1 MEKYKLRIS
10 FLSRCDASHLAV
22 GLFLLQL
29 TTLGADS
36 LWKEDAAP
44 TSMFADKKAQR
55 VGDIVTV
62 VIQENNGTS
71 RNNNTTTSRTSA
83 VDASISSFLYPPGV
97 SGLLT
102 KGGQLP
108 AMSLSGKNSFNG
120 GGQIANQETIIAQ
133 IAVKVIDVLP
143 NGNLVVEGRR
153 QTAFSGEK
161 QEAVLRGTLRADDV
175 TSTNTVFSY
184 NIADASIQYISHG
197 AITDSQNKG
206 WFTKVWDKVSP
217 F

>member
-1 MEKYKLRIS
+1 MERYRLKTS
-10 FLSRCDASHLAV
+10 FLSLCDATNLAII
-22 GLFLLQL
+22 LFILQL
-29 TTLGADS
+29 TTLAAES
-36 LWKEDAAP
+36 LWKQDAAP
-44 TSMFADKKAQR
+44 MSMFADKKAHR

-62 VIQENNGTS
+62 VIMENNGTA
-71 RNNNTTTSRTSA
+71 RNNNTTTSRSSGI
-83 VDASISSFLYPPGV
+83 DASISSIFYPASV

-108 AMSLSGKNSFNG
+108 AMSMSGKNTFNG
-120 GGQIANQETIIAQ
+120 GGQIANQETINAQ

-161 QEAVLRGTLRADDV
+161 LEAVLRGTVRVDDV
-175 TSTNTVFSY
+175 SSTNTVFSY
-184 NIADASIQYISHG
+184 NIADASIQYVSHG
-197 AITDSQNKG
+197 ALSDSQNKG

>member
-1 MEKYKLRIS
+1 MEKYKLKTS
-10 FLSRCDASHLAV
+10 CLSLCDATNLAIV
-22 GLFLLQL
+22 LFILQL

-36 LWKEDAAP
+36 LWKEDASP
-44 TSMFADKKAQR
+44 TSMFADKKAHR

-71 RNNNTTTSRTSA
+71 RNNNTTTARTSA
-83 VDASISSFLYPPGV
+83 INDSVSSFLYPA
-97 SGLLT
+97 SASALLT
-102 KGGQLP
+102 KKGQLP
-108 AMSLSGKNSFNG
+108 AMAMTGSTTFNG
-120 GGQIANQETIIAQ
+120 GGTIANSEVIAAQ

-143 NGNLVVEGRR
+143 NGNLVLEGRR

-161 QEAVLRGTLRADDV
+161 QEAVLRGTVRCDDV
-175 TSTNTVFSY
+175 TSTNTVYSY

-197 AITDSQNKG
+197 ALTDSQRKG
-206 WFTKVWDKVSP
+206 WFTTVWDKFSP

>member
-1 MEKYKLRIS
+1 MEKYKPRTSCLS
-10 FLSRCDASHLAV
+10 LSEASYLALVLCFLP
-22 GLFLLQL
+22 L
-29 TTLGADS
+29 TPVGADS
-36 LWKEDAAP
+36 LWKEDSAP
-44 TSMFADKKAQR
+44 TSMFADKKAHR

-71 RNNNTTTSRTSA
+71 RNNNTSTSRTSGI
-83 VDASISSFLYPPGV
+83 DASVSSFLYPPSA

-102 KGGQLP
+102 KNGQLP
-108 AMSLSGKNSFNG
+108 AMSMTGKNTFNG
-120 GGQIANQETIIAQ
+120 GGTIANQETIAAQ

-143 NGNLVVEGRR
+143 NGNLVLEGRR

-161 QEAVLRGTLRADDV
+161 QEAVLRGTVRCDDV
-175 TSTNTVFSY
+175 TSTNTVFSF

-197 AITDSQNKG
+197 ALTDSQKKG
-206 WFTKVWDKVSP
+206 WFTTVWDKVSP

>member
-1 MEKYKLRIS
+1 MERYKLKTS
-10 FLSRCDASHLAV
+10 CLSLCDATHLAIV
-22 GLFLLQL
+22 LFILQL
-29 TTLGADS
+29 TNLGADS
-36 LWKEDAAP
+36 LWKEDASP
-44 TSMFADKKAQR
+44 TSMFADKKAHR
-55 VGDIVTV
+55 AGDIVTV

-71 RNNNTTTSRTSA
+71 RNNNTTTSRSSGI
-83 VDASISSFLYPPGV
+83 DASVSSFLYPAGA

-102 KGGQLP
+102 KSGQLP
-108 AMSLSGKNSFNG
+108 AMSMTGKNTFNG
-120 GGQIANQETIIAQ
+120 GGTIANQETINAQ

-143 NGNLVVEGRR
+143 NGNLVLEGRR

-161 QEAVLRGTLRADDV
+161 QEAVLRGTVRADDV
-175 TSTNTVFSY
+175 SSANTVFSY

-197 AITDSQNKG
+197 ALSDSQNKG

>member
-1 MEKYKLRIS
+1 MEKYRLKTS
-10 FLSRCDASHLAV
+10 FLYLCDATNLAIL
-22 GLFLLQL
+22 LFVLQL
-29 TTLGADS
+29 TTLAAES
-36 LWKEDAAP
+36 LWKEDASP
-44 TSMFADKKAQR
+44 TSMFADKKAHR

-62 VIQENNGTS
+62 VISENNGTS
-71 RNNNTTTSRTSA
+71 RNNNTTTSRTSGI
-83 VDASISSFLYPPGV
+83 DASISSFLYPASV

-102 KGGQLP
+102 KGGSLP
-108 AMSLSGKNSFNG
+108 AMSMTGKNTFNG
-120 GGQIANQETIIAQ
+120 GGQIANQETISAQ

-161 QEAVLRGTLRADDV
+161 QEAVLRGTVRADDV
-175 TSTNTVFSY
+175 TSTNTVFSF

-197 AITDSQNKG
+197 ALTDSQNKG
-206 WFTKVWDKVSP
+206 LFTKVWDKISP

>member
-1 MEKYKLRIS
+1 MEKYKMKTSL
-10 FLSRCDASHLAV
+10 LSLCDATHLAIV
-22 GLFLLQL
+22 LFVLQL
-29 TTLGADS
+29 TSLGADS
-36 LWKEDAAP
+36 LWKDDAAP
-44 TSMFADKKAQR
+44 TSMFADKKAHR

-62 VIQENNGTS
+62 VIQENNGTA
-71 RNNNTTTSRTSA
+71 RNNNTTTSRTSGI
-83 VDASISSFLYPPGV
+83 DSSISSMIYPATV

-108 AMSLSGKNSFNG
+108 VVSMSGKNSFNG
-120 GGQIANQETIIAQ
+120 GGQIANVETINAQ

-161 QEAVLRGTLRADDV
+161 QEAVLRGTVRADDV

-184 NIADASIQYISHG
+184 NIADASIQYLSHG
-197 AITDSQNKG
+197 ALTDSQNKG
-206 WFTKVWDKVSP
+206 WFTKVWDKISP

>member
-1 MEKYKLRIS
+1 MEKYKLKIS
-10 FLSRCDASHLAV
+10 CLSLCDATHLAIV
-22 GLFLLQL
+22 LFILQL

-36 LWKEDAAP
+36 LWKEDMAP
-44 TSMFADKKAQR
+44 TSMFADKKAHR

-62 VIQENNGTS
+62 VIAENNGTS
-71 RNNNTTTSRTSA
+71 RNNNTTTARTSS
-83 VDASISSFLYPPGV
+83 VDASVSSFLYSPGA
-97 SGLLT
+97 SGLMT

-108 AMSLSGKNSFNG
+108 AVSLSGKTAFDG
-120 GGQIANQETIIAQ
+120 GGTIANQETINAQ

-143 NGNLVVEGRR
+143 NGNLVLEGRR

-161 QEAVLRGTLRADDV
+161 QEAVLRGTVRYDDI

-197 AITDSQNKG
+197 ALTDSQKKG
-206 WFTKVWDKVSP
+206 WFTTVWDKVSP

>member
-1 MEKYKLRIS
+1 MEKYKLKTS
-10 FLSRCDASHLAV
+10 CLSLCDATNLAIV
-22 GLFLLQL
+22 LFILQL

-36 LWKEDAAP
+36 LWKEDSAP
-44 TSMFADKKAQR
+44 NSMFSDKKAHR

-71 RNNNTTTSRTSA
+71 RNNNTSTSRSSGINSTI
-83 VDASISSFLYPPGV
+83 ASMLYPATV

-108 AMSLSGKNSFNG
+108 TMVINGKNTFDG
-120 GGQIANQETIIAQ
+120 GGQIANMETINAQ

-161 QEAVLRGTLRADDV
+161 QEAVLRGTVRADDV
-175 TSTNTVFSY
+175 SSTNTVFSY

-197 AITDSQNKG
+197 ALSDSQNKG

>member
-1 MEKYKLRIS
+1 MEKYKLKTS
-10 FLSRCDASHLAV
+10 FLSLCDATNLAV
-22 GLFLLQL
+22 LLFVLQL
-29 TTLGADS
+29 TTLAADS

-44 TSMFADKKAQR
+44 ISMFADKKAHR

-62 VIQENNGTS
+62 VISENNGTS
-71 RNNNTTTSRTSA
+71 RNNNTSTSRTSGI
-83 VDASISSFLYPPGV
+83 DSSISSFLYPASV

-108 AMSLSGKNSFNG
+108 AMSISGKNSFNG
-120 GGQIANQETIIAQ
+120 GGQIANQETINAQ

-161 QEAVLRGTLRADDV
+161 QDAVLRGTVRADDV
-175 TSTNTVFSY
+175 SSTNTVYSY

-197 AITDSQNKG
+197 ALSDSQNKG

>member
-1 MEKYKLRIS
+1 MEKYKLKTS
-10 FLSRCDASHLAV
+10 CLSLCDATNLAIV
-22 GLFLLQL
+22 LFVLQL
-29 TTLGADS
+29 TTLAADS
-36 LWKEDAAP
+36 LWREDAAP
-44 TSMFADKKAQR
+44 TSMFADKKAHR

-62 VIQENNGTS
+62 IISENNGTS
-71 RNNNTTTSRTSA
+71 RNNNTTTSRTSGI
-83 VDASISSFLYPPGV
+83 DSSIASVFYPPSV

-102 KGGQLP
+102 KQGQLP
-108 AMSLSGKNSFNG
+108 AMSMTGKNTFNG
-120 GGQIANQETIIAQ
+120 GGQIANQETINAQ

-153 QTAFSGEK
+153 RTAFSGEK
-161 QEAVLRGTLRADDV
+161 QDAVLRGTVRADDV
-175 TSTNTVFSY
+175 SSGNTVYSY

-197 AITDSQNKG
+197 ALTDSQNKG

>member
-1 MEKYKLRIS
+1 MEKFKLRTS
-10 FLSRCDASHLAV
+10 FLSLCDVTHLAV
-22 GLFLLQL
+22 VLFVLQL

-36 LWKEDAAP
+36 LWKDDAAP
-44 TSMFADKKAQR
+44 TSMFADKKAHR

-62 VIQENNGTS
+62 VIMENNGAS
-71 RNNNTTTSRTSA
+71 RNNNTTTSRTSG
-83 VDASISSFLYPPGV
+83 VDASISSFLYSPTA
-97 SGLLT
+97 SGMLT
-102 KGGQLP
+102 KNGQLP
-108 AMSLSGKNSFNG
+108 AMSLTGKNTFNG
-120 GGQIANQETIIAQ
+120 GGQIANQETINAQ

-161 QEAVLRGTLRADDV
+161 QEAVLRGTVRADDV

-197 AITDSQNKG
+197 AVTDSQNKG

>member
-1 MEKYKLRIS
+1 MEKYKLKTLC
-10 FLSRCDASHLAV
+10 LSLCDATHLAV
-22 GLFLLQL
+22 ILFVLQL

-36 LWKEDAAP
+36 LWKDDAAP
-44 TSMFADKKAQR
+44 TSMFADKKAHR

-62 VIQENNGTS
+62 VIQENNGAS
-71 RNNNTTTSRTSA
+71 RNNNTTTARTSG
-83 VDASISSFLYPPGV
+83 VDASISSFLYSPTA
-97 SGLLT
+97 SGMLT

-108 AMSLSGKNSFNG
+108 AMNLTAKNTFNG
-120 GGQIANQETIIAQ
+120 GGTIANQETITAQ

-143 NGNLVVEGRR
+143 NNNLVVEGRR

-161 QEAVLRGTLRADDV
+161 QEAVLRGTVRADDI

-197 AITDSQNKG
+197 AVSDSQNKG
-206 WFTKVWDKVSP
+206 WFTKVWDKLSP

>member
-1 MEKYKLRIS
+1 MEKYKLKTS
-10 FLSRCDASHLAV
+10 FLSLCDATNLAII
-22 GLFLLQL
+22 LFVLQL
-29 TTLGADS
+29 TTLTAES

-44 TSMFADKKAQR
+44 ISMFADKKAHR

-62 VIQENNGTS
+62 VIAENNGTS
-71 RNNNTTTSRTSA
+71 RNNNTTTSRTSGIDSS
-83 VDASISSFLYPPGV
+83 VSSFLYPASV

-108 AMSLSGKNSFNG
+108 AMSISGKNTFNG
-120 GGQIANQETIIAQ
+120 GGQIANQETISAQ

-161 QEAVLRGTLRADDV
+161 QEAVLRGTVRADDV
-175 TSTNTVFSY
+175 TSTNTVYSF

-197 AITDSQNKG
+197 ALSDSQNKG

>member
-1 MEKYKLRIS
+1 MEKYKMKTS
-10 FLSRCDASHLAV
+10 FLSLCDATHLALV
-22 GLFLLQL
+22 LFILQL

-44 TSMFADKKAQR
+44 TSMFADKKAHR

-62 VIQENNGTS
+62 VIQENNGTT
-71 RNNNTTTSRTSA
+71 RNNNTTTSRTSG
-83 VDASISSFLYPPGV
+83 VDSTISSMIYPATV

-108 AMSLSGKNSFNG
+108 TVSLSGKNTFNG
-120 GGQIANQETIIAQ
+120 GGQIANQETINAQ

-143 NGNLVVEGRR
+143 NGNLVIEGRR
-153 QTAFSGEK
+153 HTAFSGEK
-161 QEAVLRGTLRADDV
+161 QDAILRGTIRYDDIAAN
-175 TSTNTVFSY
+175 NTVFSS
-184 NIADASIQYISHG
+184 NIADASIQFVSHG
-197 AITDSQNKG
+197 TITDSQNKG
-206 WFTKVWDKVSP
+206 WFNRIWDKINP

>member
-1 MEKYKLRIS
+1 M
-10 FLSRCDASHLAV
+10 V
-22 GLFLLQL
+22 LFILQL
-29 TTLGADS
+29 TRLGADS
-36 LWKEDAAP
+36 LWKEDMAP
-44 TSMFADKKAQR
+44 TSMFADKKAHR

-71 RNNNTTTSRTSA
+71 RNNNTTTSRTSG
-83 VDASISSFLYPPGV
+83 VDASISSFLYPATV

-108 AMSLSGKNSFNG
+108 AMSLSGKNTFNG
-120 GGQIANQETIIAQ
+120 GGAIANVETINAQ

-161 QEAVLRGTLRADDV
+161 QEAVLRGTVRSDDV
-175 TSTNTVFSY
+175 SSTNTVFSY

-197 AITDSQNKG
+197 ALTDSQTKG

>member
-1 MEKYKLRIS
+1 MEKYKLKTS
-10 FLSRCDASHLAV
+10 FLSLCDATHLAAAI
-22 GLFLLQL
+22 FILQL

-36 LWKEDAAP
+36 LWKGDMAP
-44 TSMFADKKAQR
+44 TSMFADKKAHR

-71 RNNNTTTSRTSA
+71 RNNNTTTSRTSGI
-83 VDASISSFLYPPGV
+83 DASVSSFLYSPGA
-97 SGLLT
+97 SGLMT
-102 KGGQLP
+102 KNGQMP
-108 AMSLSGKNSFNG
+108 AMSMTGKNTFNG
-120 GGQIANQETIIAQ
+120 GGTIANQEIISAQ

-143 NGNLVVEGRR
+143 NGNLVLEGRR

-161 QEAVLRGTLRADDV
+161 QEAVLRGTVRCDDI
-175 TSTNTVFSY
+175 TATNSVYSY
-184 NIADASIQYISHG
+184 NIADASIQYFSRG
-197 AITDSQNKG
+197 ALTDSQNKG

>member
-1 MEKYKLRIS
+1 MEKYKLKTS
-10 FLSRCDASHLAV
+10 CLSLCDATHLALA
-22 GLFLLQL
+22 LFILQL
-29 TTLGADS
+29 TTSGADS
-36 LWKEDAAP
+36 LWKQDAAP
-44 TSMFADKKAQR
+44 TSMFADKKAHR

-71 RNNNTTTSRTSA
+71 RNNNTTSSRTSGIN
-83 VDASISSFLYPPGV
+83 ASISSFLYPAGA

-102 KGGQLP
+102 KNGKLP
-108 AMSLSGKNSFNG
+108 AMSMTGANTFNG
-120 GGQIANQETIIAQ
+120 GGTIANQETIAAQ

-143 NGNLVVEGRR
+143 NGNLVLEGRR

-161 QEAVLRGTLRADDV
+161 LEAVLRGTVRCDDV
-175 TSTNTVFSY
+175 TSTNTVFSF

-197 AITDSQNKG
+197 ALSDNQRRG
-206 WFTKVWDKVSP
+206 WFTTVWDKYSP

>member
-1 MEKYKLRIS
+1 MEKFKLRTS
-10 FLSRCDASHLAV
+10 FLSLCDVTHLAV
-22 GLFLLQL
+22 VLFVLQL

-36 LWKEDAAP
+36 LWKDDAAP
-44 TSMFADKKAQR
+44 TSMFADKKAHR

-62 VIQENNGTS
+62 VIMENNGAS
-71 RNNNTTTSRTSA
+71 RNNNTTTSRTSG
-83 VDASISSFLYPPGV
+83 VDASISSFLYSPTA
-97 SGLLT
+97 SGMLT
-102 KGGQLP
+102 KNGQLP
-108 AMSLSGKNSFNG
+108 AMSLTGKNTFNG
-120 GGQIANQETIIAQ
+120 GGQIANQETINAQ
-133 IAVKVIDVLP
+133 IAVKVIDLLP

-153 QTAFSGEK
+153 QTAFAGEK
-161 QEAVLRGTLRADDV
+161 QEAVLRGTVRADDV

-197 AITDSQNKG
+197 AVSDSQNKG

>member
-1 MEKYKLRIS
+1 MEKYKPRIS
-10 FLSRCDASHLAV
+10 FLSLCDPTHLAIV
-22 GLFLLQL
+22 LFVLPL
-29 TTLGADS
+29 TNLGADS
-36 LWKEDAAP
+36 LWKDDAAP
-44 TSMFADKKAQR
+44 TSMFADKKAHR

-62 VIQENNGTS
+62 VIQENNGTT
-71 RNNNTTTSRTSA
+71 RNNNTTTSRTSG
-83 VDASISSFLYPPGV
+83 VDASISSFLYPASV

-108 AMSLSGKNSFNG
+108 AMSLSGKNTFNG
-120 GGQIANQETIIAQ
+120 GGQIANQETINAQ

-161 QEAVLRGTLRADDV
+161 QEAVLRGTVRADDV
-175 TSTNTVFSY
+175 SSTNTVFSY
-184 NIADASIQYISHG
+184 NIADASIQYLSHG
-197 AITDSQNKG
+197 ALTDSQNKG

>member
-1 MEKYKLRIS
+1 MEKYKLKTS
-10 FLSRCDASHLAV
+10 CLSLCDATHLAV
-22 GLFLLQL
+22 VLFILQL

-36 LWKEDAAP
+36 LWKQDAAP
-44 TSMFADKKAQR
+44 TSMFADKKAHR

-71 RNNNTTTSRTSA
+71 RNNNTTTSRTSGI
-83 VDASISSFLYPPGV
+83 DASVSSFLYPP
-97 SGLLT
+97 SATGLLS
-102 KGGQLP
+102 KNGQLP
-108 AMSLSGKNSFNG
+108 AMSMTGKNTFNG
-120 GGQIANQETIIAQ
+120 GGTIANQETIAAQ

-161 QEAVLRGTLRADDV
+161 QEAVLRGTVRFDDV
-175 TSTNTVFSY
+175 TSTNTVFSF

-197 AITDSQNKG
+197 ALTDAQRKG
-206 WFTKVWDKVSP
+206 WFTTVWDKVSP